1 MVYRPINVAP
11 SFSSSSAATQS
22 HPPLPHRS
30 LPPHHLSTIFLHFS
44 PQTYSSHLSSSF
56 LLSKEQD
63 RFNILFLQLKQVKCS
78 FSPNILRNECIKS
91 VLFRSIEGPLVSAT
105 FLFFLSCSF
114 IVLNFS
120 NSPRIN
126 EYSTLETLLS
136 SRALDIMSFTEFSFD
151 SIKILMFSCFT
162 KRK

>member
-30 LPPHHLSTIFLHFS
+30 LPPHHFSTIFLHFS

-78 FSPNILRNECIKS
+78 FSQKS
-91 VLFRSIEGPLVSAT
+91 YEMIAQNQCSSSQSKIPQFPRLL
-105 FLFFLSCSF
+105 CSF
-114 IVLNFS
+114 
-120 NSPRIN
+120 
-126 EYSTLETLLS
+126 
-136 SRALDIMSFTEFSFD
+136 
-151 SIKILMFSCFT
+151 
-162 KRK
+162 